1 MSDELVDGTVVTG
14 ALSRVG
20 AGSQEGLGT
29 YAITQGDLSFGP
41 NYTIKFSETV
51 VTFEITPRVITVT
64 PKANQTKVYGQ
75 SDPVKFDYDYSP
87 ALVGGDVF
95 GGALSRDTGED
106 VGEYEIRQND
116 LNLSSNYIINF
127 VGGVMF
133 SITPY
138 TLTLTQQNTP
148 TYDTTDQKINYIGDY
163 QGADAGAT
171 WTVYTIMTNV
181 GETGLTV
188 TNDTIPATKLGNYIL
203 PTVNPTMTPAD
214 INGIVISV
222 LSDTLEE
229 DYTDNAVKSKDFTAI
244 EGNLKLTFNNQNIP
258 TTGFTFVHYNHNST
272 SVLANISL
280 ANGGTTHIIRSN
292 IASYNNT
299 NFTGT
304 YTKTINQ
311 VSTNVIYK
319 FKSVTIGNNTTYY
332 TIEDALNKATSGLI
346 IVKYNTSFSD
356 ADTAV
361 TVYGTNNFTVK
372 DGVTLLLPWSSAYD
386 VNPGKGKINSTTI
399 NRDNRFVKLFIPS
412 NNLTVDGN
420 LIINAEISVSQPLLG
435 FVKGSNYSE
444 LEMLEESI
452 ITVNGTMIVHG
463 FVYGGTIIS
472 NSGSIVKEQMLISNF
487 PGGSFSSSNYTYA
500 MIFNE
505 YGLNHIESDLTINL
519 GASYFGINYTY
530 LSTKVLFWDFTFDEF
545 VDVKIIG
552 NEKSFMFELSSG
564 KVVKTFNVQTGKIT
578 LTLDNVNLQINDI
591 SVPIKYITDINMT
604 SENKYLPIPGNFTI
618 NVINESLVQIK
629 SLVQILPGAKVYVDE
644 SSTVKTLMNGGFI
657 VMGANEYYYKTTNDR
672 YGRGSSLA
680 PNTYR
685 VAPTFDYLKSD
696 AGKLVVD
703 GILHIYGSA
712 GGIINTTST
721 SNVYWYEGA
730 KHNFDIND
738 FVNGAKG
745 KHKYKL
751 QKADGSEMIP
761 EIGHYVVSD
770 GGNTWTKQ

>member
-1 MSDELVDGTVVTG
+1 
-14 ALSRVG
+14 
-20 AGSQEGLGT
+20 
-29 YAITQGDLSFGP
+29 
-41 NYTIKFSETV
+41 
-51 VTFEITPRVITVT
+51 
-64 PKANQTKVYGQ
+64 
-75 SDPVKFDYDYSP
+75 
-87 ALVGGDVF
+87 
-95 GGALSRDTGED
+95 
-106 VGEYEIRQND
+106 
-116 LNLSSNYIINF
+116 
-127 VGGVMF
+127 
-133 SITPY
+133 
-138 TLTLTQQNTP
+138 
-148 TYDTTDQKINYIGDY
+148 
-163 QGADAGAT
+163 
-171 WTVYTIMTNV
+171 
-181 GETGLTV
+181 
-188 TNDTIPATKLGNYIL
+188 
-203 PTVNPTMTPAD
+203 MTPAD

-304 YTKTINQ
+304 YTKTIDQ

-332 TIEDALNKATSGLI
+332 TIEDALIEAKSGDTV
-346 IVKYNTSFSD
+346 IVKYNTAFSSESI
-356 ADTAV
+356 ANV
-361 TVYGTNNFTVK
+361 VYGTNNFDVK
-372 DGVTLLLPWSSAYD
+372 AGVTLLLPWSSAYD

-530 LSTKVLFWDFTFDEF
+530 LSTKVLFFTFTFDEF

-552 NEKSFMFELSSG
+552 NDESFMYKLSSG

-578 LTLDNVNLQINDI
+578 LVLDNVNLQINDI
-591 SVPIKYITDINMT
+591 SVPIKFLLTKIDMT
-604 SENKYLPIPGNFTI
+604 SKDKYLPIPGNFTI
-618 NVINESLVQIK
+618 NVINDSLVKIK

-644 SSTVKTLMNGGFI
+644 SSEVETVMNGGFI
-657 VMGANEYYYKTTNDR
+657 VMGANEYYYKTTNNH
-672 YGRGSSLA
+672 YGRGSSQA
-680 PNTYR
+680 PKTYR

-703 GILHIYGSA
+703 GNLYIHGRA

-721 SNVYWYEGA
+721 SNVYWYEDA
-730 KHNFDIND
+730 SYNFTIND
-738 FVNGAKG
+738 FVNGANDET
-745 KHKYKL
+745 HNYKL